1 MTMNDV
7 ELYKK
12 VKEIIIKSKE
22 DLKSVGFEEFVLE
35 DFHEVLIEKID
46 LAIKEDSNADTLY
59 IIFILI

>member
-1 MTMNDV
+1 MNDV